1 MPSHHAPIK
10 EVLGQKGLLSRSI
23 KGFEYRPSQLQM
35 ALLIMDAIL
44 ERKPAIIEAGTG
56 TGKTF
61 GYLVPAI
68 LSGKKTVISTGTKNL
83 QEQIYF
89 KDLPLILKAT
99 KRRVNAM
106 MMKGR
111 KNYLCLFRYHQ
122 FFSAS
127 SPSEPGQSIIRKRL
141 EEWMATSIFADRQE
155 LSWLKDDDP
164 LWDAISASHEQCL
177 GSSCLHVDECYLNAL
192 RRSAIHADIIIVNH
206 HLFFADLMVKKGGF
220 GEIIPRFQLV
230 IFDEAHGIEDV
241 ATSYLGESLSTNQL
255 IDFARDLDKETR
267 TLGRRH
273 GKRLRD
279 QAGSIVVGA
288 EDLRALFKGLDQKGR
303 ITDEV
308 WKVAE
313 EGPLRLIREGMG
325 HMLGERGSSSV
336 EESDHLKAL
345 FSRAESLYRRLQEIL
360 SSRNGNWLRWY
371 EKRKKTL
378 ILHVS
383 PLNISRDMNELL
395 YAKVSRIVFTSAT
408 LSTNRNFD
416 YFRSRLGL
424 QADVLEE
431 IYPSH
436 FDFGR
441 QTLMFVPKD
450 VPQPNSPRFC
460 EAIANTIK
468 KILRITSGR
477 ALILFTSHHNLD
489 LVHQLIS
496 KDIPYRVFKQGDAP
510 KTLLLEKFRQD
521 THSVLMATGSFWQ
534 GVDVPG
540 ETLSCLIIDKLP
552 FDSPADPLVSA
563 RIDSMRERGGNPFLE
578 YQLPSAIIALKQGL
592 GRLIRNSSDRGMMC
606 IMDKRILT
614 SGYGPAFLES
624 LPDMP
629 LSRDLE
635 EVGGFFER
643 AP

>member
-1 MPSHHAPIK
+1 MLSHHAAIK
-10 EVLGQKGLLSRSI
+10 EILGQKGLLSQSVE
-23 KGFEYRPSQLQM
+23 GFEHRQSQLQM
-35 ALLIMDAIL
+35 ALLIMDAIQ

-122 FFSAS
+122 FLSAPS
-127 SPSEPGQSIIRKRL
+127 LSEPGQSIIRKRL

-164 LWDAISASHEQCL
+164 LWDAVSSSHEQCL

-230 IFDEAHGIEDV
+230 VFDEAHGIEDV
-241 ATSYLGESLSTNQL
+241 ATSYFGESLSTNQL
-255 IDFARDLDKETR
+255 IELARDLDKETKS
-267 TLGRRH
+267 LGRRH
-273 GKRLRD
+273 RKRL
-279 QAGSIVVGA
+279 QNQSGSIVVGA
-288 EDLRALFKGLDQKGR
+288 EDLRSLFEGLGQKGR
-303 ITDEV
+303 ITEEI
-308 WKVAE
+308 WNVAE
-313 EGPLRLIREGMG
+313 KGPLRHIREGME
-325 HMLGERGSSSV
+325 HILGERESSV
-336 EESDHLKAL
+336 KESDHLKFL
-345 FSRAESLYRRLQEIL
+345 FSRAEALNQRLQEIL
-360 SSRNGNWLRWY
+360 SSRDGNWLRWY

-383 PLNISRDMNELL
+383 PLDISQNMNELL
-395 YAKVSRIVFTSAT
+395 YGKVSRIVFTSAT

-424 QADVLEE
+424 RGEIMEE

-436 FDFGR
+436 FDFRR
-441 QTLMFVPKD
+441 QTLMFVPRD
-450 VPQPNSPRFC
+450 VPHPNSPRFC
-460 EAIANTIK
+460 EAIAHRIK
-468 KILRITSGR
+468 AILRITSGR

-489 LVHQLIS
+489 IVHQLIS
-496 KDIPYRVFKQGDAP
+496 RDIPYKVLKQGDAP
-510 KTLLLEKFRQD
+510 KTLLLEEFRHD

-540 ETLSCLIIDKLP
+540 EALSCLIIDKLP

-563 RIDSMRERGGNPFLE
+563 RIESIREGGGNPFIE

-592 GRLIRNSSDRGMMC
+592 GRLIRNSADRGIMC
-606 IMDKRILT
+606 IMDNRILT
-614 SGYGPAFLES
+614 SSYGSAFLES

-629 LSRDLE
+629 LSHDLE
-635 EVGGFFER
+635 DIGRFFEEI
-643 AP
+643 P